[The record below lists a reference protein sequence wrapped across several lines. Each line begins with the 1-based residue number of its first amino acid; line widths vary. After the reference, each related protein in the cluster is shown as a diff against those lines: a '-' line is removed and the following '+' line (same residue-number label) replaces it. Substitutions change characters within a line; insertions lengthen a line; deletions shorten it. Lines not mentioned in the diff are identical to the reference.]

1 MAIQSGYYLEPVHNV
16 AAGSVL
22 SLLATV
28 AVCLRFW
35 TRIKYQQ
42 GLQADDWTILPAVL
56 FTLGQGINIV
66 YGVAKKALATRV
78 LLPPGPVTGGFAAHT
93 DQVLLMSKLKL
104 AFVLMLPLAAGC
116 IKLSFLFFYVRIFVV
131 NKRRPIHIMLLT
143 VIAIVALWIAVCFL
157 LTIFECRLDFWAL
170 WAPPSDIFE
179 KCIDTFKAVYAM
191 CLSDFLTDLLVIIIP
206 VPLIWNLKMSTQK
219 KIATSAVFLLGIVAI
234 AASLT
239 RLIMTVQVIQHG
251 FDADADVILT
261 MTSYLYWGM
270 VECALGVV
278 AACLPSLAILGK
290 GFSLQSAWASVF
302 RRWSR
307 RRADASAVRS
317 SDQEYKSQGSFRPL
331 PPLKKMNGSS
341 DTSWFSSKGSQE
353 SEDQVQDV

>member
-179 KCIDTFKAVYAM
+179 KCIDTFKAV
-191 CLSDFLTDLLVIIIP
+191 
-206 VPLIWNLKMSTQK
+206 
-219 KIATSAVFLLGIVAI
+219 AI